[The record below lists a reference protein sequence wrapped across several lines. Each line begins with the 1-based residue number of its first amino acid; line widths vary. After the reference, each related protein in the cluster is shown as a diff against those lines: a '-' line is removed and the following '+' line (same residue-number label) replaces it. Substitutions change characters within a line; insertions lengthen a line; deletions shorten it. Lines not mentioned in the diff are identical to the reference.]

1 MRKVLSIF
9 LTLLALLALCVPA
22 RADMLWEPY
31 GNIFYDKHFG
41 SCDYIGRDYYA
52 NGAEGFVTLWD
63 APAAAW
69 WRPSTRTGPGCASTG
84 SIRTGAA
91 SLFLWKGEA
100 H

>member
-52 NGAEGFVTLWD
+52 NGAGALLPSGTP
-63 APAAAW
+63 PAAA
-69 WRPSTRTGPGCASTG
+69 
-84 SIRTGAA
+84 
-91 SLFLWKGEA
+91 
-100 H
+100 